1 MPGPRAG
8 PSPPTSLCWLVGAAT
23 AILFFISVLLHELG
37 HSWVALRYKIP
48 VRSITLFIFGGVA
61 QIDAEAPSARAEFS
75 IAIAGPV
82 VSFGLAGIFYA
93 LQIAGGGIQPLYG
106 LAKYLAY
113 INLALAAFNLIPGY
127 PLDGGRVFR
136 AVVWAVTHDMQ
147 LATLTAATMGRAFG
161 FLFIVAGVWQMFG
174 GNFLGGLWIAFIGW
188 FLESAAAAQAV
199 QVVFRGALTGYTVKQ
214 AMSHGCPTLG
224 ADVTLQQLVDERILG
239 AGQRCFLVSR
249 AGEIVGLL
257 TLSRI
262 TQVARSEWVTTTAG
276 EAMLPLEESK
286 RVGPD
291 TGLAAAMQLMDRA
304 GVGEVPV
311 VSDGRVMGLVTR
323 EDIVAFLATLRKLG
337 LSASTA
343 PPDR

>member
-1 MPGPRAG
+1 
-8 PSPPTSLCWLVGAAT
+8 
-23 AILFFISVLLHELG
+23 
-37 HSWVALRYKIP
+37 
-48 VRSITLFIFGGVA
+48 
-61 QIDAEAPSARAEFS
+61 
-75 IAIAGPV
+75 
-82 VSFGLAGIFYA
+82 
-93 LQIAGGGIQPLYG
+93 
-106 LAKYLAY
+106 
-113 INLALAAFNLIPGY
+113 
-127 PLDGGRVFR
+127 VF
-136 AVVWAVTHDMQ
+136 ACQ
-147 LATLTAATMGRAFG
+147 
-161 FLFIVAGVWQMFG
+161 
-174 GNFLGGLWIAFIGW
+174 
-188 FLESAAAAQAV
+188 S
-199 QVVFRGALTGYTVKQ
+199 
-214 AMSHGCPTLG
+214 C
-224 ADVTLQQLVDERILG
+224 
-239 AGQRCFLVSR
+239 
-249 AGEIVGLL
+249 GEIVGLL